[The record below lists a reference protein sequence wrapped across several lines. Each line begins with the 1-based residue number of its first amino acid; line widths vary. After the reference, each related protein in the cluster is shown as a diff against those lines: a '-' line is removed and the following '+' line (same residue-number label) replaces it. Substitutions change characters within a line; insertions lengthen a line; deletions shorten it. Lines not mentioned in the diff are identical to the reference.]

1 MAIKQISV
9 FVENKKGKLAEI
21 IKTVSE
27 ANINIQAMSLADT
40 KDFGI
45 LRLIVSDTDKAL
57 KLLSEDTIVKTTDVL
72 AVKMDDIEGAL
83 YKVLQALDE
92 ADIIITNP
100 PFSLFHEFLDWIFE
114 KEKSFICSMLIQYQC
129 LLMKIFSR
137 LVKIST
143 HSLHITS
150 KVKILNKWKK
160 L

>member
-45 LRLIVSDTDKAL
+45 LRLIVSDNDKAL
-57 KLLSEDTIVKTTDVL
+57 KLLSEDAIVKTTDVL

-92 ADIIITNP
+92 ADINVDYSYAFTV
-100 PFSLFHEFLDWIFE
+100 HKELDAYVVFRVDNIDTAE
-114 KEKSFICSMLIQYQC
+114 K
-129 LLMKIFSR
+129 LLADKGFT
-137 LVKIST
+137 L
-143 HSLHITS
+143 
-150 KVKILNKWKK
+150 LNTI
-160 L
+160 

>member
-92 ADIIITNP
+92 ADINVDYSYAFTV
-100 PFSLFHEFLDWIFE
+100 HKELDAYVVFRVDSIDTAE
-114 KEKSFICSMLIQYQC
+114 KLLADKGFI
-129 LLMKIFSR
+129 LLNTI
-137 LVKIST
+137 
-143 HSLHITS
+143 
-150 KVKILNKWKK
+150 
-160 L
+160 

>member
-92 ADIIITNP
+92 ADINVDYSYAFTV
-100 PFSLFHEFLDWIFE
+100 HKELDAYVVFRVDSIDTAE
-114 KEKSFICSMLIQYQC
+114 K
-129 LLMKIFSR
+129 LLADKGFT
-137 LVKIST
+137 L
-143 HSLHITS
+143 
-150 KVKILNKWKK
+150 LNTI
-160 L
+160 